1 MVTGVRRK
9 IPQVGWRICRKRN
22 CQPGRNE
29 RTNMVQLPDQALA
42 SASAGRQTITRV
54 ATVPEPWHGAVNS
67 LRRARHRPF
76 IPDQHPRR
84 GAKLLDELP

>member
-1 MVTGVRRK
+1 MAHLPEAKLSARE
-9 IPQVGWRICRKRN
+9 KRAH
-22 CQPGRNE
+22 QY
-29 RTNMVQLPDQALA
+29 MVQLPDQALA